1 MAKEGF
7 HGKVLGNA
15 FYVESSEKSTTP
27 ISAQAGG
34 LSFSHNLR
42 SKKMFLNMKRI
53 TKTQKYTRSNIS
65 FYL

>member
-1 MAKEGF
+1 MAKEAF
-7 HGKVLGNA
+7 HGKVLGNV
-15 FYVESSEKSTTP
+15 FYIDFSEKATTP
-27 ISAQAGG
+27 ISAQGRG